1 MKVLKAFNIAERTL
15 GHTGDNASNNDSML
29 NELEALYTEY
39 EGSLAGRDTQIRCF
53 GHILNLTYQ
62 VIFSID
68 SNIRHFTEYFVG
80 PLSSIRASH
89 QQEDSLA

>member
-1 MKVLKAFNIAERTL
+1 MTVAHTGQNLAAETMKVLKAFNIAERTL

-53 GHILNLTYQ
+53 
-62 VIFSID
+62 
-68 SNIRHFTEYFVG
+68 
-80 PLSSIRASH
+80 
-89 QQEDSLA
+89 